1 MHALPERGLKDV
13 EILGYFLDL
22 KNEKLL
28 ATLQKRQESKIRKT
42 TRQVELI
49 ERNGYMIPIG
59 EVVEKARVP
68 RRIHIWEVLQQHNP
82 NIIREE
88 FFSRTGYGGSW
99 YVEEDFTITVEDCVR
114 LIKDAEGVPVVAHP
128 GCYNERFR
136 TENLLRDEN
145 TFNVLTTCVNAG
157 ACGIEVFYPYHK
169 ERPYYNRGSSL
180 ITNEQY
186 MELIASYK
194 EAAGDY
200 QVH

>member
-1 MHALPERGLKDV
+1 MEEAVSIGKKAKVTVITGVELKVKNEPERGLKDV

-68 RRIHIWEVLQQHNP
+68 RRIHIWEVLQQRNP
-82 NIIREE
+82 NIAREE
-88 FFSRTGYGGSW
+88 FFSRTGYGGIW

-136 TENLLRDEN
+136 TESLLRDEN
-145 TFNVLTTCVNAG
+145 TFNVLRTCKRR
-157 ACGIEVFYPYHK
+157 CMWHRGILPI
-169 ERPYYNRGSSL
+169 P
-180 ITNEQY
+180 
-186 MELIASYK
+186 
-194 EAAGDY
+194 
-200 QVH
+200 